1 MRLLGCAGQS
11 LKVLVGAGAMLLLLA
26 VSSPLAAQTT
36 NPNAGSGFPGF
47 SGSPNDQVRPRLVL
61 GSKGGM
67 LRLSQVK
74 GDEQAGGGAI
84 TLEAAS
90 GDNWQK
96 LVELRSPEKGVT
108 LRDPEL
114 AVSPSNELALV
125 YRWWRNSPRAKQ
137 LRLAR
142 SDDGGKTWSRSEQPI
157 DSSGQVF
164 DPSAAWG
171 VGKTLVVVWAD
182 ERRGGK
188 AFDVYA
194 RRSPDGGATWGP
206 EQLLSEFPEKVPSD
220 AFARPRLLS
229 DGQDRYWAVWMGL
242 RHGRSSLYMN
252 RSVDGGR
259 KWTDPVPLTGESQS
273 VFGHSLQRAGDRM
286 LLVWHDTRTGRD
298 RLYAVTSSDAG
309 ATWTA
314 PTRVDHLPESS
325 EVAAT
330 SSTMLLNAD
339 GEALVAWQ
347 DARNG
352 RDDIFLARSTD
363 GGRTWGGEDQRMD
376 ADEPGTALSRFPSL
390 ARAKDG
396 RVVLAWDDDRAG
408 LENVY
413 VRVRST
419 GARPQW
425 GPETRVSSP
434 APKLA
439 ARLPQVR
446 WAADGA
452 LYVAWEVWDHTT
464 GASNLAKR
472 IDTKILRFDNR

>member
-1 MRLLGCAGQS
+1 MRLVGCAGPY
-11 LKVLVGAGAMLLLLA
+11 LKALVGAGAMLLFA
-26 VSSPLAAQTT
+26 GSSHLSAQTT
-36 NPNAGSGFPGF
+36 NPNAGSGFPGV
-47 SGSPNDQVRPRLVL
+47 SGSVNDQVRPRLVP
-61 GSKGGM
+61 GPKGEV
-67 LRLSQVK
+67 LRLWQQRV
-74 GDEQAGGGAI
+74 DERAGGGAVV
-84 TLEAAS
+84 LEAAS

-114 AVSPSNELALV
+114 AVSPSGELALV

-142 SDDGGKTWSRSEQPI
+142 SDDGGKTWSRPEQPI

-164 DPSAAWG
+164 DPNVAWG
-171 VGKTLVVVWAD
+171 GGKTLVVVWAD
-182 ERRGGK
+182 ERRRGK

-206 EQLLSEFPEKVPSD
+206 EQLLSEFLEKVPSD
-220 AFARPRLLS
+220 AFARPRLIG
-229 DGQDRYWAVWMGL
+229 DGQDRFWAVWIGL
-242 RHGRSSLYMN
+242 KHGRSSLYMN

-259 KWTDPVPLTGESQS
+259 KWTEPVPLTGGESQS
-273 VFGHSLQRAGDRM
+273 VFGHSLHRAGDRM
-286 LLVWHDTRTGRD
+286 LLVWQDTRTGRD

-314 PTRVDHLPESS
+314 PARVDHLPESS

-330 SSTMLLNAD
+330 SSTVLLNAD

-363 GGRTWGGEDQRMD
+363 SGRTWGAEDQRMD

-390 ARAKDG
+390 ARARDG

-413 VRVRST
+413 IRVRST

-434 APKLA
+434 TPKLA
-439 ARLPQVR
+439 TRLPQVR
-446 WAADGA
+446 WAPDGA
-452 LYVAWEVWDHTT
+452 LYVAWEVWDHTA
-464 GASNLAKR
+464 GASSLTKR
-472 IDTKILRFDNR
+472 IDTKILRLDNR